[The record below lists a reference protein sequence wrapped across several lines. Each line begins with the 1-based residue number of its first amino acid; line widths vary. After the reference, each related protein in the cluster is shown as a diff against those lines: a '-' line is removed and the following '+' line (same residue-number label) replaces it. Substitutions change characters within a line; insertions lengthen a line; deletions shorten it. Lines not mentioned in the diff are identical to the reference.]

1 MTDGRVVVPEQH
13 LHLVRLLNEADALC
27 GKVAAP
33 SFFIGDVGQLLIVVD
48 GQLLILRTRG
58 VVCVRKRLIG
68 LQSLQILGISRSEDA
83 PEKNAHRSA
92 DQYKRNDA
100 PDPPQRT
107 MLFLKP
113 VVLLVAHLFAEP
125 EAHAYS
131 SSFIPAVSAAC
142 SRRCRSLSSAFCRII
157 SADSVSITFLRR
169 LPLVSVSL
177 R

>member
-48 GQLLILRTRG
+48 SQLLILRTRG

-92 DQYKRNDA
+92 DQYQRNDA

-131 SSFIPAVSAAC
+131 SSFIPVVSAAC
-142 SRRCRSLSSAFCRII
+142 SRR
-157 SADSVSITFLRR
+157 
-169 LPLVSVSL
+169 
-177 R
+177 